1 MKRRTY
7 LKTGGAAAIAGLAG
21 CLNVS
26 ESNDGTTTDTTT
38 GGTTE
43 GTTTGTASEPD
54 EPLTIATYDSFFGD
68 EGTAGNWLKQ
78 AWEAE
83 RDTKIEFTAPSNG
96 VNEFISRKK
105 QGASIDADLFV
116 GLNTGELVR
125 VDEQLPDATLF
136 DTPGGLSHASR
147 IKDSLQID
155 PERRALP
162 YDTGYISLV
171 YDSTEIEEPQTF
183 DDLTS
188 PAYQG
193 ALLAENAQT
202 SDPGRAFLLWTIHEM
217 GADGYLDYWQDL
229 VENDVRIL
237 DDWQPAYNAYMN
249 RERPIVVSYST
260 DQVYYHGEDELPRHQ
275 IGFLNDQGY
284 ANPEAMARFA
294 DTNQPETAAAFMD
307 FVLTDE
313 AQANIAVNNVQFPAT
328 TTADLPDEYDQY
340 AHEPPEP
347 VTFTYEEL
355 AGNLDGWINEWARQ
369 IASN

>member
-7 LKTGGAAAIAGLAG
+7 LKSGGAAAIAGLAG
-21 CLNVS
+21 CLNVT
-26 ESNDGTTTDTTT
+26 ESNDATTADDTTADTTT
-38 GGTTE
+38 GTTR
-43 GTTTGTASEPD
+43 EPD
-54 EPLTIATYDSFFGD
+54 EPLTVATYDSFFGD
-68 EGTAGNWLKQ
+68 EGTAGHWLKR

-83 RDTKIEFTAPSNG
+83 HDTTIEFTAPANG
-96 VNEFISRKK
+96 INEFISRKK
-105 QGASIDADLFV
+105 QNAGIDADLFV

-125 VDEQLPDATLF
+125 VDEELPDARLF
-136 DTPGGLSHASR
+136 DTVADDLSHASR

-155 PERRALP
+155 PRRRALP

-171 YDSTEIEEPQTF
+171 YDSTDIAEPQTF
-183 DDLTS
+183 DDLTK
-188 PAYQG
+188 PAYEG

-217 GADGYLDYWQDL
+217 GEDGYLDYWQDL
-229 VENDVRIL
+229 VANDVRIL
-237 DDWQPAYNAYMN
+237 DDWQPAYNAYLN
-249 RERPIVVSYST
+249 NERPMVVSYST
-260 DQVYYHGEDELPRHQ
+260 DQVYYHDEGQLPHHQ

-340 AHEPPEP
+340 AKEPPEP

-369 IASN
+369 IASS